1 MHRFFFTRSTLTFQ
15 TTLDRD
21 FVIYA
26 YIISAGRTRC
36 KKLLIHTHTQ
46 TNTVTHI
53 YKHKLCTRSFLHSSH
68 IRKIIKKF
76 EKLTSFGELKNL
88 IYIYIMIII
97 IFVDSII
104 KHKTVQK
111 TLQNLQYV

>member
-36 KKLLIHTHTQ
+36 KKLLIHRHTHRQ
-46 TNTVTHI
+46 TPLLTYTNINYALEVF
-53 YKHKLCTRSFLHSSH
+53 CTRR
-68 IRKIIKKF
+68 IY
-76 EKLTSFGELKNL
+76 EK
-88 IYIYIMIII
+88 
-97 IFVDSII
+97 
-104 KHKTVQK
+104 
-111 TLQNLQYV
+111 